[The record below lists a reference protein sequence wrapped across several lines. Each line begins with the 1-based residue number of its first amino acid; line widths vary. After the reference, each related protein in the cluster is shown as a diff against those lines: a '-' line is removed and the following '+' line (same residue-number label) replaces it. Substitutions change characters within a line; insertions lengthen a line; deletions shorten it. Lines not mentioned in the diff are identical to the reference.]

1 MLVGRFLLTVSEC
14 LSYKHASDKLCQHD
28 IEMRVGTK
36 PGLWTLDTGLD
47 SALDYDLDNGL
58 DYGLNLGRNW
68 TVIVFQLCHVKLAMN
83 ARLHNKWRNIKT
95 GIYACSF

>member
-1 MLVGRFLLTVSEC
+1 
-14 LSYKHASDKLCQHD
+14 
-28 IEMRVGTK
+28 MRVGTK

-95 GIYACSF
+95 GIYAAFNKTGWLLSLCSYSVVGPADRQGVAL